1 MWEIK
6 KEFVGK
12 HDKIFM
18 LEHAGGINERDA
30 A

>member
-6 KEFVGK
+6 KEFAGK